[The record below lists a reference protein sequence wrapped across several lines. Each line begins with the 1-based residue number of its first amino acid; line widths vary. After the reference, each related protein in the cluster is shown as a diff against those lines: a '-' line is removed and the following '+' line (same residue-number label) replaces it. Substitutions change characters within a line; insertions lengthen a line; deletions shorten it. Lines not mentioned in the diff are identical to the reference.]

1 MVSSLQERALAVRSK
16 AKGPA
21 TPEERAA
28 EARQRILKAAVTL
41 PGAVSG
47 YVGRRPF
54 SAVGLALLGGFVIG
68 YWPGAD
74 RALARNLDGLLRFL
88 CKVRL

>member
-1 MVSSLQERALAVRSK
+1 MDSSLQKRALGIRLK
-16 AKGPA
+16 TKHPA
-21 TPEERAA
+21 TPQERAEA
-28 EARQRILKAAVTL
+28 ARQRILKAAEDL

-54 SAVGLALLGGFVIG
+54 SAVALALLGGFVVG

-74 RALARNLDGLLRFL
+74 RALIRNLDGLLRFL
-88 CKVRL
+88 YNGRL